1 MKAAVGMIPSV
12 TRITPATRSGSTD
25 GGLTMPNDYSTTV
38 EVANIA
44 KIARDGLR
52 VALESALTV
61 LRSGGAM
68 RTREILLA
76 AAAITAAG
84 CSKTKE
90 GDVVVDKP
98 VGIETQKDT
107 LNVPTVTTKTDS
119 VNVPVVGTKTD
130 TLIVK
135 KPVVGTEKKAVKVP
149 VVKKP

>member
-1 MKAAVGMIPSV
+1 MKAAVGTIPSA
-12 TRITPATRSGSTD
+12 TRTTPAIRTGVVERSLITS
-25 GGLTMPNDYSTTV
+25 NDYRKTV
-38 EVANIA
+38 EVAIA
-44 KIARDGLR
+44 SWDGPW
-52 VALESALTV
+52 VALESAQTV
-61 LRSGGAM
+61 SRSGGAM
-68 RTREILLA
+68 RTRKILLA
-76 AAAITAAG
+76 VATIAAAAA

-98 VGIETQKDT
+98 VGVETQKDT
-107 LNVPTVTTKTDS
+107 LHMPTVGTKTDS